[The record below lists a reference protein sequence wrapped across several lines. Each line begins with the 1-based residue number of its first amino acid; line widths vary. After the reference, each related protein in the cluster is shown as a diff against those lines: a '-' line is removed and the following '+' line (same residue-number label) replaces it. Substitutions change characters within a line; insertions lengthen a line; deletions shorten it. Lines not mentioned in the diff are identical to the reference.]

1 MSIIFP
7 KENISVAEIR
17 SLNLFNVN
25 KMISETRAGCLT
37 MRELLERRFELSG
50 Y

>member
-7 KENISVAEIR
+7 KENISVDEIR
-17 SLNLFNVN
+17 NLDLFSVN